1 MILKVMGGID
11 SYGFKLFEDLFV
23 RGFFALQKHIDG
35 LIAII
40 QVFYGDSRRSAVE
53 ALKSRLL
60 FASTETDV
68 ISLIRDSL
76 ESWRTKQYDMF
87 QQKSNNIYM

>member
-1 MILKVMGGID
+1 M
-11 SYGFKLFEDLFV
+11 
-23 RGFFALQKHIDG
+23 FATNQD
-35 LIAII
+35 
-40 QVFYGDSRRSAVE
+40 
-53 ALKSRLL
+53 
-60 FASTETDV
+60 DV